1 MISLALEEKLAKYIK
16 SCDCE
21 LYDIVMT
28 KEFSQDILRI
38 YITSKEGITLDKCQE
53 VSNLISPLLDVEDPI
68 ASKYILEVS
77 SPGIERV
84 LKKPSHFALSI
95 GERVEVKM
103 MDKTILEGILQESDE
118 GGFVIDNQKIP
129 YSQTKKVK
137 TIFQW

>member
-1 MISLALEEKLAKYIK
+1 MITPALEEKLAKYIQ

-21 LYDIVMT
+21 LYDIVMS
-28 KEFSQDILRI
+28 KEFNQDVLRI
-38 YITSKEGITLDKCQE
+38 FITSKEGISLDKCQE

-68 ASKYILEVS
+68 SSKYILEVS

-84 LKKPSHFALSI
+84 LKKPRHFAFSL
-95 GERVEVKM
+95 GERIEVKM
-103 MDKTILEGILQESDE
+103 MDKTILEGVLEGSDE
-118 GGFVIDNQKIP
+118 EGFVLNGEKIP

>member
-1 MISLALEEKLAKYIK
+1 MITPALEEKLAKYIK

-21 LYDIVMT
+21 LYDIVML
-28 KEFSQDILRI
+28 KEFNQDILRI

-84 LKKPSHFALSI
+84 LKKPSHFALSL

-103 MDKTILEGILQESDE
+103 MDKTILEGVLQECDDE
-118 GGFVIDNQKIP
+118 GFVIDSQKIP

>member
-28 KEFSQDILRI
+28 KEFNQDILRI

-103 MDKTILEGILQESDE
+103 MDKTILEGVLQESDE
-118 GGFVIDNQKIP
+118 ESFVIDNQKIP